1 MKNGQIIAKILMLNT
16 KSINLMIYIW
26 SKLGKI
32 LKKWTLKKCFPRLS
46 ILVLKSTSFI
56 TDFAYHGF
64 LFPPKISD
72 KRGPPVLCLYNYE
85 GKILNKNRTTQEE
98 IPFDSFFL

>member
-1 MKNGQIIAKILMLNT
+1 MKNGQIISKILMVNK

-26 SKLGKI
+26 SKLDKM
-32 LKKWTLKKCFPRLS
+32 LKKWTLKKIFPRFS

-72 KRGPPVLCLYNYE
+72 KRGPPVPGSFLEEDHYKLNFYSR
-85 GKILNKNRTTQEE
+85 IL
-98 IPFDSFFL
+98 IHA